1 MLYTGFYIFGVGEI
15 VPRSDTLEFALG
27 FLLCAICTIGN
38 AVIIGYMTSY
48 TGELE
53 GLYGGLSTKLNL
65 TNTALVNLNLSN
77 GLKSEIKSYIH

>member
-15 VPRSDTLEFALG
+15 VPRSDTLEFAMG

-48 TGELE
+48 TEEL
-53 GLYGGLSTKLNL
+53 
-65 TNTALVNLNLSN
+65 
-77 GLKSEIKSYIH
+77 